1 MAEINKISVP
11 FVPLGGTNVQRP
23 AGPVVPQTTPFQSFD
38 QVLSAELSE
47 VKFSAHALQRLESR
61 NLSVSP
67 EVIQRLNKAVELAQ
81 QKGARESLV
90 MVNSIAFIVN
100 IPNKTVVT
108 AVPQDANQVFTNI
121 DFAVFA

>member
-23 AGPVVPQTTPFQSFD
+23 AGPILPQATPFQSFEH
-38 QVLSAELSE
+38 VLTTELSE

-61 NLSVSP
+61 NISLSTDV
-67 EVIQRLNKAVELAQ
+67 VNRLNKAVELAQ

-90 MVNSIAFIVN
+90 LVNSIAFIVN

-108 AVPQDANQVFTNI
+108 AVQQEANQVFTNI
-121 DFAVFA
+121 DSALIA

>member
-23 AGPVVPQTTPFQSFD
+23 AGPLIPQPTPFQSFD
-38 QVLSAELSE
+38 QVLTAELSD

-61 NLSVSP
+61 NISISP
-67 EVIQRLNKAVELAQ
+67 DVIQRLGKAVELAQ
-81 QKGARESLV
+81 QKGAKESLV

-108 AVPQDANQVFTNI
+108 AVSQDANQVFTNI
-121 DFAVFA
+121 DSAVFA